1 LKKKQKILDKIQ
13 RFKNIKN
20 EILENRLKAKIKKLE
35 SEKSSNLLVKES
47 INFEKEKILDVK
59 FYSQFPLDLAS

>member
-1 LKKKQKILDKIQ
+1 LKKKQKILDKIH

-35 SEKSSNLLVKES
+35 SEKSSNLLIKES